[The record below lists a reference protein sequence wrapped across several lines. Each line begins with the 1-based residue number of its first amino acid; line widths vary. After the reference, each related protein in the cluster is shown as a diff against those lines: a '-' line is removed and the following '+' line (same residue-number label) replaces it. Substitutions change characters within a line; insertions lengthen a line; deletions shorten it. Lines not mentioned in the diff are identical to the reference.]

1 MHRVLHRLPSLD
13 FLRGFEAAGRRL
25 SFTLAAEE
33 LFLTQSALS
42 RQVKALEEALGV
54 PLFERRHRALTLT
67 PAGAAFHRSVSLQLR
82 EIAAAAESVRE
93 GIRDPGLTVSTTVSF
108 AALWLIPRL
117 AAFRAAQPA
126 VEVYV
131 SANDQM
137 VDLSRGDVDLAVRY
151 LADAGAPDGATRLFG
166 ERLLPVASPALL
178 KRGGAP
184 LKQPSDLARHVLIHL
199 DDPSGFMPWLNWPA
213 WLTSNGQPNLKPA
226 GSLRFSLYDQV
237 IQATLGGQG
246 VALGR
251 IPLISELLRDGKL
264 IAPFPKRYDSPRSYV
279 VIVAPHAAGRPDVA
293 AFLDWLQ
300 REAVAQTHAD
310 AAPQVR
316 NRPRATSP
324 PSRPHTP
331 VKGRARRG
339 QA

>member
-1 MHRVLHRLPSLD
+1 MHKTLRGLPSLD

-54 PLFERRHRALTLT
+54 ALFVRGHRALALT
-67 PAGAAFHRSVSLQLR
+67 PAGAAFHRNVSLQLR
-82 EIAAAAESVRE
+82 EIALAAEAVRGQE
-93 GIRDPGLTVSTTVSF
+93 REPGLTVSTTVSF

-117 AAFRAAQPA
+117 ASFRAAQPA

-131 SANDQM
+131 SADDRM
-137 VDLSRGDVDLAVRY
+137 VDLGRGDVDVAVRY
-151 LADAGAPDGATRLFG
+151 LADAGAPADAACLFG
-166 ERLLPVASPALL
+166 ERLLPVASPALV
-178 KRGGAP
+178 KRIGAP
-184 LKQPSDLARHVLIHL
+184 LQQPADLARHVLIHL
-199 DDPSGFMPWLNWPA
+199 DDPGGHMPWLNWPA

-251 IPLISELLRDGKL
+251 IPLIAELLRDGRL
-264 IAPFPKRYDSPRSYV
+264 VAPFPKRYDSPRGYF
-279 VIVAPHAAGRPDVA
+279 VIVAPQARHRPDVA
-293 AFLDWLQ
+293 AFAAWLQ
-300 REAVAQTHAD
+300 CEAAAQTNAD
-310 AAPQVR
+310 ARKKAAAR
-316 NRPRATSP
+316 SPRK
-324 PSRPHTP
+324 R
-331 VKGRARRG
+331 VKP
-339 QA
+339 

>member
-1 MHRVLHRLPSLD
+1 MHKTLRRLPSLD

-42 RQVKALEEALGV
+42 RQVKALEDALGV
-54 PLFERRHRALTLT
+54 ALFERRHRALALT
-67 PAGAAFHRSVSLQLR
+67 TAGAAFHRSVSLQLR
-82 EIAAAAESVRE
+82 EIAVAAESVRGLTRE
-93 GIRDPGLTVSTTVSF
+93 PGLTVSTTVSF

-117 AAFRAAQPA
+117 AAFRTAQPS

-131 SANDQM
+131 SANDRM
-137 VDLSRGDVDLAVRY
+137 VDLTRGDVDVAVRY
-151 LADAGAPDGATRLFG
+151 LADAGAPPGAVRLFG
-166 ERLLPVASPALL
+166 ERLLPVASPALMQ
-178 KRGGAP
+178 RAGAP
-184 LKQPSDLARHVLIHL
+184 LKQPADLAHHVLIHL
-199 DDPSGFMPWLNWPA
+199 DDPAGFMPWLNWPA

-264 IAPFPKRYDSPRSYV
+264 IAPFPKRYDSPRSYFV
-279 VIVAPHAAGRPDVA
+279 VMAPHVAERGDVT
-293 AFLDWLQ
+293 AFVDWLQ
-300 REAVAQTHAD
+300 REAALQTHAD
-310 AAPQVR
+310 LEPESHMVDGTSKAPTPRQQGPKR
-316 NRPRATSP
+316 GNR
-324 PSRPHTP
+324 
-331 VKGRARRG
+331 
-339 QA
+339 